1 MQSTYMNT
9 MKPLKNLRNFKISVL
24 DTINNKVL
32 AIWYRQAETLEVL
45 EAQLAAEHWNHP
57 LVIETTLY

>member
-1 MQSTYMNT
+1 